1 VIIVVGTARQFV
13 IAIVL
18 ASLVGIM
25 ATVCLAAAIGPTTP
39 VTASQ
44 RH

>member
-1 VIIVVGTARQFV
+1 VVGTARQFV

-39 VTASQ
+39 VTAPQ